1 MQNQNEGKVLIM
13 WHRADVSAEPI
24 KCDECGCTMSAMW
37 EERRQRNDI
46 HGEER
51 STVFHCW
58 RCSADRE
65 LIREFDCDGNET
77 MTVVRHY
84 FFG

>member
-1 MQNQNEGKVLIM
+1 M
-13 WHRADVSAEPI
+13 WKRTEISADPI
-24 KCDECGCTMSAMW
+24 KCDECNGAMAAMW
-37 EERRQRNDI
+37 EERRQRNDT

-65 LIREFDCDGNET
+65 LLREYNADGEEIAL
-77 MTVVRHY
+77 VVRHY